1 MTKKNKNN
9 WTDRLRASVFPNPS
23 KGKSKTLKKKKKKV
37 EVTAT
42 KKHLNSAMCLK
53 VKGCWTFT

>member
-23 KGKSKTLKKKKKKV
+23 KGKSKTLKKKKKWKSLRQ
-37 EVTAT
+37 
-42 KKHLNSAMCLK
+42 KNI
-53 VKGCWTFT
+53 